1 MTSPVPT
8 EYTATDITLGELL
21 EAPATVDCTI
31 RYVCAVRKALHECEV
46 LTNDEA
52 DLELEINRLF
62 HRIGR
67 ARRDK
72 AFETSTARHKDAVD
86 ASQQKALMPG
96 PQRLLEVVK
105 PEIKRAPQFNNMRSK
120 AVLSDVLV
128 DLKAKEQSI
137 VTFTELKS
145 LVKTKH
151 LEGGFAF
158 AEGDVTKAPS
168 NGEPKWVSVTLK
180 QPCIRVL
187 RDQDVL
193 SYRKT
198 KGDYYIY

>member
-1 MTSPVPT
+1 MNNPVPAA
-8 EYTATDITLGELL
+8 YTTTDITLSELL

-72 AFETSTARHKDAVD
+72 AFEASTARHKEAVE
-86 ASQQKALMPG
+86 AAQQKALMPG
-96 PQRLLEVVK
+96 PERLLEIVK
-105 PEIKRAPQFNNMRSK
+105 PDVKRAPQFNNMRSK
-120 AVLSDVLV
+120 AVVTEVLET
-128 DLKAKEQSI
+128 LKANNRMN
-137 VTFTELKS
+137 VTFTELKG
-145 LVKTKH
+145 LVKAKH

-158 AEGDVTKAPS
+158 ADVDVTKAPS
-168 NGEPKWVSVTLK
+168 NGDPKWVMTLK
-180 QPCIRVL
+180 NLLRVL

-198 KGDYYIY
+198 KGDYFIY

>member
-1 MTSPVPT
+1 MTSPLPDS
-8 EYTATDITLGELL
+8 YTAIDITLGELL

-72 AFETSTARHKDAVD
+72 AFETSTARHKEATE
-86 ASQQKALMPG
+86 AAQQKALMPA

-120 AVLSDVLV
+120 AVLSEVLG
-128 DLKAKEQSI
+128 DLKVKEQRT

-145 LVKTKH
+145 LVKIKH

-168 NGEPKWVSVTLK
+168 NGDPKWVMTLK
-180 QPCIRVL
+180 NLLRVL

>member
-1 MTSPVPT
+1 MTSPVQTT
-8 EYTATDITLGELL
+8 EPANEITLGELL

-46 LTNDEA
+46 LNNDEA

-72 AFETSTARHKDAVD
+72 AFETSTARHKDAVE
-86 ASQQKALMPG
+86 ATQQKALAPA
-96 PQRLLEVVK
+96 PQRLLEAVK
-105 PEIKRAPQFNNMRSK
+105 PEIKRAPQFNNMRSR
-120 AVLSDVLV
+120 AVVTEVL
-128 DLKAKEQSI
+128 DQLKAKDQRT

-145 LVKTKH
+145 LVKVKH
-151 LEGGFAF
+151 LEGGLAF

-168 NGEPKWVSVTLK
+168 NGDPKWVMTLK
-180 QPCIRVL
+180 NLIRVL

-193 SYRKT
+193 SYRRT

>member
-1 MTSPVPT
+1 MTNQVPAQ
-8 EYTATDITLGELL
+8 YTATDIALSELL

-86 ASQQKALMPG
+86 ATQQKALMPA

-120 AVLSDVLV
+120 AVLSEVLV
-128 DLKAKEQSI
+128 DLKAKEQST
-137 VTFTELKS
+137 VTFAELKS
-145 LVKTKH
+145 LVKAKH

-168 NGEPKWVSVTLK
+168 NGEPKWVSVLGNLVK
-180 QPCIRVL
+180 VL

>member
-1 MTSPVPT
+1 MTTPIKDKETGT
-8 EYTATDITLGELL
+8 EITLGELL

-31 RYVCAVRKALHECEV
+31 RYICAVRKALHECEV
-46 LTNDEA
+46 LSNDEA
-52 DLELEINRLF
+52 DLELDINRLF

-72 AFETSTARHKDAVD
+72 AFETSTARHKDAVVET
-86 ASQQKALMPG
+86 QQKVLMPA
-96 PQRLLEVVK
+96 PERLLAVVK
-105 PEIKRAPQFNNMRSK
+105 PEVKRAPQFNNMRSK
-120 AVLSDVLV
+120 AVVTEVLE
-128 DLKAKEQSI
+128 DLKVKEQST

-145 LVKTKH
+145 LVKVKH
-151 LEGGFAF
+151 LEGGLAF

-168 NGEPKWVSVTLK
+168 NGDPKWVMTLK
-180 QPCIRVL
+180 NRIRVL

-198 KGDYYIY
+198 KGDYFIY